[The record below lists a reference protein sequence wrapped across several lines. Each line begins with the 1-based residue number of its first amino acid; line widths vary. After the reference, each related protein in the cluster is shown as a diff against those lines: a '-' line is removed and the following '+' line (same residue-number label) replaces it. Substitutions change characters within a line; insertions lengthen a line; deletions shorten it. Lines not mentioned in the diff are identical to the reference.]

1 MTWLGQQERT
11 IFLGQSVV
19 YPGNAIFKTLSGVPD
34 SKKIEMPVAEDMQMG
49 LSTGLSLEGFIPVSI
64 FPRMDFLLLAI
75 NQLTNHLDK
84 IQDMSPFRPH
94 VIIRTSIGATKPFY
108 PGLQHC
114 GYYTDAF
121 RALVSNVKVV
131 KAIPAHSILSAKVNV
146 LKPIIPI
153 FGSFSIRSSATVS
166 QSGLTWTL
174 FITIA
179 TYSHWVY

>member
-1 MTWLGQQERT
+1 MAEGISGVLMTYLDNLTASMTWLGQQERT

-75 NQLTNHLDK
+75 NQLVNHLDK

-94 VIIRTSIGATKPFY
+94 VIIRTSIGATKPLY

-114 GYYTDAF
+114 GDYTDAF

-131 KAIPAHSILSAKVNV
+131 KLEKVEDILPAYQDAMNQSTILIEVAD
-146 LKPIIPI
+146 LY
-153 FGSFSIRSSATVS
+153 AT
-166 QSGLTWTL
+166 
-174 FITIA
+174 
-179 TYSHWVY
+179 